1 MPGVRGNFDFFE
13 IVVTG
18 FRGLTEAGVNHR
30 ADVKL
35 QAWIG
40 SKKSNPLSIAYLQR
54 ITGALSRGFGNMSK
68 RGGTNRWI
76 GIHLK
81 AGWTFCLRKPK
92 ANTPRISIGSPS
104 RQSDKNKAPD
114 LAGMDWIQVAAAD
127 VTLVASGWC
136 DQHHPSPRFK
146 KAEGKL
152 AKSETD
158 FPVRDASKWA
168 LSPSG

>member
-81 AGWTFCLRKPK
+81 AGWTSCSRKPK
-92 ANTPRISIGSPS
+92 ANPPRISIASGRREREIGCEP
-104 RQSDKNKAPD
+104 PF
-114 LAGMDWIQVAAAD
+114 LGIVLLVAAGR
-127 VTLVASGWC
+127 TETG
-136 DQHHPSPRFK
+136 
-146 KAEGKL
+146 GKEL
-152 AKSETD
+152 
-158 FPVRDASKWA
+158 RA
-168 LSPSG
+168 LSTRPASSVPSIQK